1 MHAPRED
8 TQPWYR
14 QFWPWFL
21 ISLPLSTVIAAM
33 FTINLAIETNDGLV
47 KDDYYKEGLAIHM
60 DAARVETA
68 RQLGLAGQL
77 QLVGGGQQVQ
87 VRLND
92 AAIGNIDT
100 LTLSLSHPTRPNH
113 DQLVVLTAQGD
124 RLYAGDIQPLAPA
137 NWRIALVPPAND
149 WRIGGRLAIPQTS
162 STELQ

>member
-21 ISLPLSTVIAAM
+21 ISLPLATVIAAM

-77 QLVGGGQQVQ
+77 ELVGDGQRVQ

-92 AAIGNIDT
+92 AAIGNIDS

-124 RLYAGDIQPLAPA
+124 RLYAGDIEPLAPA
-137 NWRIALVPPAND
+137 NWRIALAPPAND

>member
-21 ISLPLSTVIAAM
+21 ISLPLATIIAAM
-33 FTINLAIETNDGLV
+33 VTINLAIETSDGLV

-68 RQLGLAGQL
+68 RQLGIAGRL
-77 QLVGGGQQVQ
+77 ELLPDGRQ
-87 VRLND
+87 VRIQLND
-92 AAIGNIDT
+92 AAIGNIPT
-100 LTLSLSHPTRPNH
+100 LTLALSHPTRPNH
-113 DQLVVLTAQGD
+113 DQQVVLTAVETGH
-124 RLYAGDIQPLAPA
+124 YTGEIEALAPA
-137 NWRIALVPPAND
+137 NWRIALTPPAND
-149 WRIGGRLAIPQTS
+149 WRIDGRLAIPQTS